1 MKSLKLFFLLV
12 IGVLSIGAAAQN
24 YEVKGVVI
32 DASASPIAG
41 AKIMTDKSKQ
51 SSYTDKNGI
60 YSISVSPKDKKL
72 SLSIINDRVNMIKS
86 ISKEIAHNPV
96 NFEVDDTR
104 PIKGHL
110 SEDGNT
116 YFLGQEDE
124 NWQEII
130 PNFGGLIMSP
140 TNGLIYDNATK
151 RFLRFSKIC
160 SPREVYS
167 IKVIRPSDAGSFKY
181 RYMSNNTQGI
191 IEVVTIDEFH
201 TQIDDYLSS
210 RATDYKKDD
219 TLRGIVT
226 DTWGR
231 EVAGLKIRS
240 SSGEE
245 AVSDSAGRYA
255 LKITKKDKY
264 IRCVLPYTNATT

>member
-1 MKSLKLFFLLV
+1 MKLLKLFFLLV
-12 IGVLSIGAAAQN
+12 IGSLSLGAAAQD
-24 YEVKGVVI
+24 YEVKGIVI
-32 DASASPIAG
+32 DASASPIVG

-60 YSISVSPKDKKL
+60 YSISVNLKDKKL
-72 SLSIINDRVNMIKS
+72 SLSIINDRVNMVKP

-96 NFEVDDTR
+96 NFVVDDPR
-104 PIKGHL
+104 PIKGYL
-110 SEDGNT
+110 SKDGST

-130 PNFGGLIMSP
+130 PNFGGLIMSS
-140 TNGLIYDNATK
+140 TNGKIYDNVSK
-151 RFLRFSKIC
+151 RYFSFSKIC
-160 SPREVYS
+160 SPNEVYS
-167 IKVIRPSDAGSFKY
+167 IKAIRPSDAGSFKY
-181 RYMSNNTQGI
+181 PYMNNTAQGV
-191 IEVVTIDEFH
+191 IEVVTIDEFQ

-210 RATDYKKDD
+210 KALNYKKDD
-219 TLRGIVT
+219 TLRGVVT

-245 AVSDSAGRYA
+245 AVIIG
-255 LKITKKDKY
+255 
-264 IRCVLPYTNATT
+264 V